1 MCTQTQ
7 LKFFM
12 EIEPLRLDY
21 FFKSVL
27 HIIKANMGREKGGR
41 DNEYIL
47 K

>member
-7 LKFFM
+7 LIFFM
-12 EIEPLRLDY
+12 EIEPLCLDY

-27 HIIKANMGREKGGR
+27 YIIKANMGREKDGR